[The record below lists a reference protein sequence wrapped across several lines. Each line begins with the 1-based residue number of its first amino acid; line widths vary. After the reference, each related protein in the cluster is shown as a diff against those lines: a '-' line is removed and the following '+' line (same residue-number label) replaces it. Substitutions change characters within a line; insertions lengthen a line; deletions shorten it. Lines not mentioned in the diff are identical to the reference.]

1 MHILIITPYVTITG
15 RPEFERNKTGFG
27 YMVHDIAKSVG
38 MTECVDVLATDSRG
52 KGITMEGVH
61 YIKRSIGLMARN
73 IFGCVKP
80 RIIFS
85 LLERY
90 PLNRAAKMRLWYYWM
105 MTGYLARL
113 LKMTKYDIVHIH
125 GCTFADEFWMAVCRE
140 QNVKYIITLHGLNS
154 FCDNIKIGISGKQY
168 ERDFLRRVVDDE
180 FPITVISSGMKRLI
194 EKAYGAEDIKN
205 ITVVS
210 NSFSFASIESS
221 KSIRKRYGIPRDGKV
236 LLYVGN
242 ISMNKNQSQMVEA
255 YCLLPNELRSNTWVL
270 FCGRPSE
277 SGAFERHINSLPQAI
292 NGGRI
297 VLCGSVEKAEM
308 VNYYR
313 EADGVVLLSH
323 SEGFG
328 LSLIEGMHFGL
339 PCVMFKDMDAY
350 EDIYNEKAVVAI
362 DTRDN
367 EAVTEALIRLLVK
380 QWNRDDIKEYS
391 KLFNSQTMGQ
401 NYLKTFYQCINE

>member
-1 MHILIITPYVTITG
+1 M
-15 RPEFERNKTGFG
+15 
-27 YMVHDIAKSVG
+27 
-38 MTECVDVLATDSRG
+38 
-52 KGITMEGVH
+52 
-61 YIKRSIGLMARN
+61 
-73 IFGCVKP
+73 
-80 RIIFS
+80 
-85 LLERY
+85 
-90 PLNRAAKMRLWYYWM
+90 
-105 MTGYLARL
+105 
-113 LKMTKYDIVHIH
+113 
-125 GCTFADEFWMAVCRE
+125 
-140 QNVKYIITLHGLNS
+140 
-154 FCDNIKIGISGKQY
+154 
-168 ERDFLRRVVDDE
+168 
-180 FPITVISSGMKRLI
+180 
-194 EKAYGAEDIKN
+194 
-205 ITVVS
+205 
-210 NSFSFASIESS
+210 
-221 KSIRKRYGIPRDGKV
+221 
-236 LLYVGN
+236 
-242 ISMNKNQSQMVEA
+242 
-255 YCLLPNELRSNTWVL
+255 
-270 FCGRPSE
+270 
-277 SGAFERHINSLPQAI
+277 PQAI